1 MILSVLH
8 LSREDF
14 QKIKNENLKV
24 FDTYT
29 IHKIVYSLF
38 PKEDN
43 ETRSFLFAYKGGNRN
58 ERRIL
63 ILSKNQP
70 VQPEIGTIESKE
82 IPAAFLEHEYYG
94 FEVMINP
101 VKRDSKTGKIVPIRT
116 HEEIMSWFIEKSGSY
131 GFEIMPDSL
140 SVSDTHVLQFTKDE
154 KNVVLGKAKCVGR
167 LHVTDRALF
176 IKAFENGLGKG
187 KAFGFG
193 LLQIIPLINQ

>member
-8 LSREDF
+8 LSRNDF
-14 QKIKNENLKV
+14 QIIKNRNSGV

-38 PKEDN
+38 PKEDD
-43 ETRSFLFAYKGGNRN
+43 ETRSFLFAYKGGNFY
-58 ERRIL
+58 EKRIL

-70 VQPEIGTIESKE
+70 MLPEIGTIESKE
-82 IPAAFLEHEYYG
+82 VPAAFLEQEYYG

-101 VKRDSKTGKIVPIRT
+101 VKRDGKTGKMIPVKGR
-116 HEEIMSWFIEKSGSY
+116 EEIKSWFIEKSGSF

-140 SVSDTHVLQFTKDE
+140 SVSDTNVLQFTKDG

-167 LHVTDRALF
+167 LHVIDKELF
-176 IKAFENGLGKG
+176 IKTFENGLGRS

-193 LLQIIPLINQ
+193 LLQIVPLAN